1 MVWFRYVIVN
11 VLHKG
16 DNKDDD
22 DDSDSSSNNNNN
34 NNNVQGLASVTF
46 TGI

>member
-11 VLHKG
+11 TLHEG

-22 DDSDSSSNNNNN
+22 DGDDNNNN
-34 NNNVQGLASVTF
+34 NNNVKGLASVTF